1 MIVQSIAQRLHAK
14 IFVVLMVA
22 SLIACSGDETSPEQQ
37 IEQLNSDA
45 KQAAEAKDVGV
56 LKDMVAEGFRSGQY
70 DKNTIMRLVTLYLL
84 GHKNLHLFPVTRSLQ
99 IIDQNNATAV
109 ILVAIANQPIER
121 ADQLMDLRADMLR
134 FNVSYVLVEEEWKVI
149 GVDWKRAK
157 ADDFL

>member
-37 IEQLNSDA
+37 IAQLNSDA

-56 LKDMVAEGFRSGQY
+56 LKDMVAEGFKSGQY

-84 GHKNLHLFPVTRSLQ
+84 GHKNLHLFPLTRSLQ
-99 IIDQNNATAV
+99 IIDQNNATVV

-149 GVDWKRAK
+149 GVEWKRAK

>member
-56 LKDMVAEGFRSGQY
+56 LKDMVAEGFKSGQY

-84 GHKNLHLFPVTRSLQ
+84 GHKNLHLFPLTRSLQ

-149 GVDWKRAK
+149 GVEWKRAK

>member
-1 MIVQSIAQRLHAK
+1 
-14 IFVVLMVA
+14 MVA

-56 LKDMVAEGFRSGQY
+56 LKDMVAEGFKSGQY

-134 FNVSYVLVEEEWKVI
+134 FNVSYVRVEEEWKVI
-149 GVDWKRAK
+149 GVEWKRAK